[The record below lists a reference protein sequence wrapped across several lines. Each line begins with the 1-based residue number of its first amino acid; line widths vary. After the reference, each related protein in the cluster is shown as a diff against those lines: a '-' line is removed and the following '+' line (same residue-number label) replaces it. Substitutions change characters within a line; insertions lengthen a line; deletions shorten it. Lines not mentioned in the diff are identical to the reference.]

1 MPAADV
7 VEQLLAARWEV
18 DRARALLLSPSP
30 EALDRCSQVL
40 ETAACRLE
48 QWRPRLREGIGNP
61 AALEEARRLQ
71 AAVRRAGRL
80 LEGALS
86 FHLNWSRW
94 LGAMSAGYIPG
105 GDPAPVPRGN
115 RILVRG

>member
-7 VEQLLAARWEV
+7 VEQLLAARSEV
-18 DRARALLLSPSP
+18 DRACALLVSPSP
-30 EALDRCSQVL
+30 EALDRCSRVL
-40 ETAACRLE
+40 ETAGSRLE
-48 QWRPRLREGIGNP
+48 EWRPRLREGIGNP
-61 AALEEARRLQ
+61 AALEQARRLQ

-80 LEGALS
+80 LEGASS

-94 LGAMSAGYIPG
+94 LGAVSAGYTER